1 MTSYQ
6 LLRLRQVEQKTGLK
20 RSQIYLYMKEGA
32 FPRSIKIGLLV
43 LPGSSLRLDEWINKK
58 LSDR

>member
-20 RSQIYLYMKEGA
+20 RSQIYLYMKEVH
-32 FPRSIKIGLLV
+32 FPV
-43 LPGSSLRLDEWINKK
+43 Q
-58 LSDR
+58 

>member
-6 LLRLRQVEQKTGLK
+6 LLRLRQVEVKNRLK

-32 FPRSIKIGLLV
+32 FPV
-43 LPGSSLRLDEWINKK
+43 Q
-58 LSDR
+58 